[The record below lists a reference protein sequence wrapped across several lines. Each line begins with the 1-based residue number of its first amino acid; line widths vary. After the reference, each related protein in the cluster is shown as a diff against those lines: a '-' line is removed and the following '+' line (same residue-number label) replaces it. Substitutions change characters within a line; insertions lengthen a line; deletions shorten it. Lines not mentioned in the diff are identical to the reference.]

1 MAYSK
6 RREEKKEIDVDQVV
20 TFLSS
25 AFNKATYPLG
35 FKNNKGTDL
44 YDLQTEMAWMLHE
57 IQMGPRYIAAKRIQE
72 ANEFIE
78 SIIIDE

>member
-1 MAYSK
+1 MAYSRK
-6 RREEKKEIDVDQVV
+6 REEKKEIDVEQVV

-25 AFNKATYPLG
+25 AFNKATYSYG
-35 FKNNKGTDL
+35 FKNNKGTEL
-44 YDLQTEMAWMLHE
+44 YNLQTEMAWMLHE

-78 SIIIDE
+78 SINDE